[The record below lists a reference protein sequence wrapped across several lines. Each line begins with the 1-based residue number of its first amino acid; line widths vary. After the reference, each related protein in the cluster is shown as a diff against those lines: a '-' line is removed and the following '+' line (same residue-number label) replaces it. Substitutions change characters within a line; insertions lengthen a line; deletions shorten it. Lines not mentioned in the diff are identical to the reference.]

1 MSTDTHEIFLFP
13 LGTVLYPEGVLPL
26 KVFEQRYIEM
36 TKACLRDD
44 LPFGVCLI
52 REGREVGA
60 AALPESVG
68 CLATIAQWDM
78 PQFGLFHLIA
88 RGGQRFRV
96 RATRVGANQLISAD
110 VDLLPADP
118 ASDDVDPVCGE
129 VLKAI
134 IDKVGAGHF
143 PAPLRL
149 DDAAWVSYRLAEVL
163 PLELAEKQ
171 ELLEIRETAARFQRL
186 RRYLARIGLRP
197 DPREQ

>member
-1 MSTDTHEIFLFP
+1 MSEPSREIFLFP

-36 TKACLRDD
+36 TKACLRDET
-44 LPFGVCLI
+44 PFGVCLI

-60 AALPESVG
+60 AALPEAVG
-68 CLATIAQWDM
+68 CLATITQWDM
-78 PQFGLFHLIA
+78 PQLGVFHILA

-96 RATRVGANQLISAD
+96 RETQVGVNQLISAQ

-118 ASDDVDPVCGE
+118 AGGDVDPVCGE

-134 IDKVGAGHF
+134 IDKVGPGHF
-143 PAPLRL
+143 PAPLNL
-149 DDAAWVSYRLAEVL
+149 ADAAWVGFRLAEIL

-171 ELLEIRETAARFQRL
+171 ELLEMDDTAARFQRL
-186 RRYLARIGLRP
+186 RQALARLGLSA
-197 DPREQ
+197 